1 MKCVELHIECL
12 RFHREIVGLHRD
24 YAELFRECVGY
35 YIGRLQLLLYQETPV
50 LAASI
55 LVGVKHQMYAGPIT
69 KFGGVPG
76 YLA

>member
-35 YIGRLQLLLYQETPV
+35 YIGRFQILLYQETPV
-50 LAASI
+50 LAAPI
-55 LVGVKHQMYAGPIT
+55 LVGVKWIPRGDIGSHIMGI
-69 KFGGVPG
+69 
-76 YLA
+76 